1 MPSAVWTT
9 TVVFCPTIAWPVGY
23 CYVNDVSPI
32 DSKVMDW
39 VAWVPVIVAGVASS
53 PGVIALVRDVRKS
66 RAETVKLD
74 SDSAKSL
81 ADAATSIVEMM
92 KVETA
97 DLKKRIE
104 LLEEEVSV
112 GKKDRERLHLDIKEL
127 AELVERGKQY
137 VLELFEQIKSHND
150 IPKPIPEILKEE
162 NWPEIIK

>member
-1 MPSAVWTT
+1 
-9 TVVFCPTIAWPVGY
+9 
-23 CYVNDVSPI
+23 
-32 DSKVMDW
+32 
-39 VAWVPVIVAGVASS
+39 
-53 PGVIALVRDVRKS
+53 
-66 RAETVKLD
+66 
-74 SDSAKSL
+74 
-81 ADAATSIVEMM
+81 M

-104 LLEEEVSV
+104 LLEAEVGE

-127 AELVERGKQY
+127 AELVERGKKY